1 MENLTQTPPQVRGN
15 STKFDTKTLVTI
27 AMLAGL
33 AYIVT
38 CLLKP
43 FPPVAGFL
51 RFDLKD
57 TVVLIGGFLYG
68 PGAAAMITFVVCCLE
83 LLTISSTGIPGF
95 LMNLLATGTFC
106 CVASLVY
113 YYKPHYKGA
122 FVGMLLGGLLM
133 TAVML
138 LWNYAITPLYL
149 NTTREAVMGMMI
161 PILLPFNLVKAGL
174 NMGASLVIYP
184 SVMKALSRANLC
196 QNPEAPREKP
206 TENVVKFVVSL
217 VVLNI
222 FIVSA
227 LLLTGVI

>member
-1 MENLTQTPPQVRGN
+1 MENLTQTQALRGN
-15 STKFDTKTLVTI
+15 RTKLDTKTLVTI

-68 PGAAAMITFVVCCLE
+68 PAAAAMITFVVCFLE
-83 LLTISSTGIPGF
+83 FLTISSTGLAGF
-95 LMNLLATGTFC
+95 MMNLLATGTFC
-106 CVASLVY
+106 CVASLIY
-113 YYKPHYKGA
+113 YFKPNFKGA
-122 FVGMLLGGLLM
+122 FWGMAVGGILM

-149 NTTREAVMGMMI
+149 NTTREAVLGMMI

-174 NMGASLVIYP
+174 NMGGSLVIYP

-196 QNPEAPREKP
+196 QNPEAHKEKP
-206 TENVVKFVVSL
+206 MENVVKFVVSL
-217 VVLNI
+217 VVLNV

-227 LLLTGVI
+227 LLLTGVL